1 MEMEKERQR
10 QEWGCH
16 QSRRIQD
23 IRVLLYQFMKNNKTS
38 ERKILEK
45 VPNITIVDGLEQEKF
60 SFQMTEEEKAER
72 RKFYNSQFQMVTKKA
87 AEEHYD
93 VLFMDETIYTISAGL
108 LDEQLVLDFLASK
121 PENLEVILTGNT
133 PSQKMIDAADYVS
146 RSAKSNILLK
156 RTAGKKRN

>member
-1 MEMEKERQR
+1 M
-10 QEWGCH
+10 
-16 QSRRIQD
+16 S
-23 IRVLLYQFMKNNKTS
+23 
-38 ERKILEK
+38 
-45 VPNITIVDGLEQEKF
+45 
-60 SFQMTEEEKAER
+60 
-72 RKFYNSQFQMVTKKA
+72 KKA

-146 RSAKSNILLK
+146 EIRKIKHPFEKGQRARKGIEL
-156 RTAGKKRN
+156 